1 MRDTVLFVISSL
13 VLVLVA
19 VSPLP
24 VLIHITPQPVLEVR
38 KVAVTTTTRIPIN
51 VTVGEAP
58 STGNETIGFVWG
70 GYPRN
75 NVYYVRLTALDVY
88 KDNKWFL
95 GNYSLHEARGLLL
108 DYSNA
113 TLKPNNNTN
122 TSTTINGGI
131 ANNFNAIRAFDVYFN
146 VTSLDL
152 IPTLKPSIKI
162 IPLPQPVLYD
172 NLGKWVIVRLPRILV
187 DNSSKFIAVRTLYL
201 TNTTNYTV
209 TVRYPVEFKPYP
221 LTSNNSLITRALS
234 VRIASILGSPAH
246 ESSKRVQEFAL
257 LLRNEFYV
265 KDLRSLLDYIITFL
279 HTTTSYDPHPPST
292 PKNRDL
298 VDYFLYTSLKGSC
311 LHYATTLAIL
321 LRDMGL
327 RARVVLGYITKPYN
341 NTFRIIKNPPHLW
354 VEVFVP
360 GYGWLQVDP
369 TPPAASTEPSP
380 TVLTGVEGGITR
392 YVSGEFKRE
401 VEASRRPSRL
411 NPYEPV
417 EINGTGTNNTNASS
431 NTDIARGLNNRTI
444 GNWTSFRWVT
454 SSLIGLALIVY
465 ASIMIANIYDK
476 KRKRLRENEVKE
488 LLKEIALKKN
498 LRLPVDYMTPRE
510 VVKGIIEHLPDTVKL
525 ELMRFLEAYER
536 ARYGGEEKL
545 LDEAIRR
552 LRNVYGMV

>member
-1 MRDTVLFVISSL
+1 MRDTVLFVVSSLLL
-13 VLVLVA
+13 VLVV

-24 VLIHITPQPVLEVR
+24 VLVHITPQPVLEVR
-38 KVAVTTTTRIPIN
+38 KVAVTTTTRIPVN
-51 VTVGEAP
+51 VTVGETP

-70 GYPRN
+70 GYLRN
-75 NVYYVRLTALDVY
+75 NVYYVRLTALDIY

-95 GNYSLHEARGLLL
+95 GDYSLHEARGLLL
-108 DYSNA
+108 DYSNT
-113 TLKPNNNTN
+113 TLKSNNNTD
-122 TSTTINGGI
+122 TSIINGEL
-131 ANNFNAIRAFDVYFN
+131 ANNLNVIRGFDVYFN
-146 VTSLDL
+146 ITSLDL

-172 NLGKWVIVRLPRILV
+172 NLSEWVIVRLPRILV

-209 TVRYPVEFKPYP
+209 TVKYPTEFKPYP
-221 LTSNNSLITRALS
+221 LTSNYSLVARALS
-234 VRIASILGSPAH
+234 VRVASILGPPAH

-265 KDLRSLLDYIITFL
+265 KDLRSLLDYIISFL
-279 HTTTSYDPHPPST
+279 HTTTSYDPRPPPT

-311 LHYATTLAIL
+311 LHYATSLAIL

-327 RARVVLGYITKPYN
+327 KARVVLGYITKPYN

-369 TPPAASTEPSP
+369 TPPSASTEPSP
-380 TVLTGVEGGITR
+380 TVLMGVEGNITR

-411 NPYEPV
+411 NPHEPV
-417 EINGTGTNNTNASS
+417 EINGTKTNNTDAAS
-431 NTDIARGLNNRTI
+431 NTNITKSLNNETI
-444 GNWTSFRWVT
+444 GNWTNFQWVT

-465 ASIMIANIYDK
+465 ASIMIANVYDK
-476 KRKRLRENEVKE
+476 KRKRLRENDVKE

-510 VVKGIIEHLPDTVKL
+510 VVKGIIEHLPDAAKL
-525 ELMRFLEAYER
+525 ELMRFLEAYEK

-545 LDEAIRR
+545 LNEAIRR
-552 LRNVYGMV
+552 LRNIYGMV